1 MNRVLVQGVVRRL
14 VRRSRRADAVEGV
27 LIELDAR
34 TVVFVPLEDGEAV
47 PQLGDKVTAWTTLH
61 HLRQAL
67 QRENTKRTTNAVRF
81 PE

>member
-1 MNRVLVQGVVRRL
+1 VVRRL
-14 VRRSRRADAVEGV
+14 VCRSRRAEAVEGV

-34 TVVFVPLEDGEAV
+34 TVVFVPLEDGATV

-67 QRENTKRTTNAVRF
+67 LRENMKRTASAVRF
-81 PE
+81 SE